1 VALRFSIRL
10 RFVELGWNT
19 ALARGGVADRFLCF
33 ITVSGMCSLKL
44 NFTFEK
50 VSVLRFS
57 LKMLDLSL
65 S

>member
-1 VALRFSIRL
+1 
-10 RFVELGWNT
+10 
-19 ALARGGVADRFLCF
+19 LAKGGVVDKFLCF

-44 NFTFEK
+44 NLTFEK

-65 S
+65 SYVVSLSFINGCPGLIRLS